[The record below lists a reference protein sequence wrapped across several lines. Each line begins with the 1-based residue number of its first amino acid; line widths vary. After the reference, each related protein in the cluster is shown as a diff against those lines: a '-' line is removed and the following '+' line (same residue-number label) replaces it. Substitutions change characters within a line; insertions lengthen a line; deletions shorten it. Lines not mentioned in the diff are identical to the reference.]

1 MQNLEEARALAKSMI
16 EVGEGVGIEVRALLT
31 RMENPIGTHIGNAH
45 EVLEI
50 LDILEGTGSW
60 DTISLIAMQGGHLL
74 QMAGLVDTVEAGQM
88 KILST
93 FSDGS
98 AKHHWD
104 LMCESQG
111 VTKEVINQMRDYL
124 ETGENKFTLHSNM
137 DGWVEDIDAMELAKV
152 LSELGA
158 GRSEIGQEIDH
169 SVGAIIHAKV
179 GVQVSEGDMI
189 LAVEHQNDEL
199 SEEIMTRLE
208 SCIAVSSS
216 PISVPDRLIEVIE

>member
-1 MQNLEEARALAKSMI
+1 
-16 EVGEGVGIEVRALLT
+16 
-31 RMENPIGTHIGNAH
+31 
-45 EVLEI
+45 
-50 LDILEGTGSW
+50 
-60 DTISLIAMQGGHLL
+60 MQGGHLL

-111 VTKEVINQMRDYL
+111 VSNEVINQMRDYL
-124 ETGENKFTLHSNM
+124 ETGEYKFTLHSNI
-137 DGWVEDIDAMELAKV
+137 DGWVDDIDAMELAKV

-158 GRSEIGQEIDH
+158 GRSELGQEIDH
-169 SVGAIIHAKV
+169 SVGAIINANV
-179 GVQVSEGDMI
+179 GTQVSEGDLI
-189 LAVEHQNDEL
+189 LTVEHQNDEL

-208 SCIAVSSS
+208 SCISVSAS
-216 PISVPDRLIEVIE
+216 PISVPDRLIEVIK

>member
-1 MQNLEEARALAKSMI
+1 
-16 EVGEGVGIEVRALLT
+16 
-31 RMENPIGTHIGNAH
+31 
-45 EVLEI
+45 
-50 LDILEGTGSW
+50 
-60 DTISLIAMQGGHLL
+60 
-74 QMAGLVDTVEAGQM
+74 
-88 KILST
+88 
-93 FSDGS
+93 
-98 AKHHWD
+98 
-104 LMCESQG
+104 MCESQG

-158 GRSEIGQEIDH
+158 GRSEIGQDIDH

-179 GVQVSEGDMI
+179 GAQVSEGDMI

-208 SCIAVSSS
+208 SCIAVSAS

>member
-16 EVGEGVGIEVRALLT
+16 EVGEGVGMEVRALLT
-31 RMENPIGTHIGNAH
+31 RMETPIGSHIGNAH

-50 LDILEGTGSW
+50 LDILDGSGSW

-74 QMAGLVDTVEAGQM
+74 QMAGIVDTVEAGQM

-93 FSDGS
+93 LSDGS

-111 VTKEVINQMRDYL
+111 VTNEVINQMRDHL
-124 ETGENKFTLHSNM
+124 ETGEHRFTLHSNI
-137 DGWVEDIDAMELAKV
+137 DGWVDDIDAMELAKV

-158 GRSEIGQEIDH
+158 GRSELGQEIDH
-169 SVGAIIHAKV
+169 SVGAIINANV
-179 GVQVSEGDMI
+179 GTQVSEGDLI
-189 LAVEHQNDEL
+189 LTVEHQNDEL

-208 SCIAVSSS
+208 SCISVSAS
-216 PISVPDRLIEVIE
+216 PISVPDRLIEVIK